1 MISDSDKRLVI
12 KYMERNYQVTRVKI
26 NNRFKRAIVL
36 ENNTP
41 FFLSDKN
48 SVQHLKSVIHQN
60 LSIIFYLEPKFLS
73 KIVDEFLY

>member
-1 MISDSDKRLVI
+1 MISESNKRLVK
-12 KYMERNYQVTRVKI
+12 KYMERNYQVTRIKL

-48 SVQHLKSVIHQN
+48 SIQHLKSVMLNN
-60 LSIIFYLEPKFLS
+60 LSLIFYLEPQFLS
-73 KIVDEFLY
+73 KIVDEFLF

>member
-36 ENNTP
+36 ENNLP

-48 SVQHLKSVIHQN
+48 SIQHLKSVIIQN
-60 LSIIFYLEPKFLS
+60 LALIFYLEPKSLS
-73 KIVDEFLY
+73 KIVDEFLS

>member
-12 KYMERNYQVTRVKI
+12 KYMERNCQVTRVKI

-36 ENNTP
+36 ENNLP

-48 SVQHLKSVIHQN
+48 SIQHLKSVIIQN
-60 LSIIFYLEPKFLS
+60 LALIFYLEPKSLS
-73 KIVDEFLY
+73 KIVDEFLS